1 MSRNFSAG
9 TAITLVGAG
18 ARGFILYRAFQQLRR
33 RAVDPDMK
41 DPGTKLTRWLSW
53 IPLGSVAVVAAIGV
67 AAVWAWGIF
76 GVLLTIACALVVVVV
91 ATVVAAYLWL
101 AAEDYRRKA
110 GYIICE
116 ADYDSAPRQ
125 IKSTMRRIYRSARTV
140 RTGRAHQDG
149 MFGELELERLVFT
162 AAQQAV
168 LSSDVSAG
176 IRDLKPDAGPA
187 DRELIADA
195 DAQIKEIADHLVEV
209 EARLKRTASTASR
222 LSETVA
228 EPERRRE
235 AQKAADEAPAAAEDR
250 RRRAHEKL
258 QRATAEAK
266 VKTPVDATDVED
278 RVAAVAAGYEEV
290 ARISK
295 QALEGGSSRGENS
308 VEGNAVAG
316 ADDGGKAAR
325 TAAINAAKTSA
336 GQATKLASA
345 AGRAGAKKLKK
356 LLDDQ

>member
-1 MSRNFSAG
+1 M
-9 TAITLVGAG
+9 
-18 ARGFILYRAFQQLRR
+18 
-33 RAVDPDMK
+33 
-41 DPGTKLTRWLSW
+41 
-53 IPLGSVAVVAAIGV
+53 
-67 AAVWAWGIF
+67 WAWGIF
-76 GVLLTIACALVVVVV
+76 GVLLTIACALVVVVA

-101 AAEDYRRKA
+101 AAEEHRRKT

-149 MFGELELERLVFT
+149 MFGELELERLVFA

-176 IRDLKPDAGPA
+176 IRDLKPDAGPD

-209 EARLKRTASTASR
+209 EARLKRTASMASR
-222 LSETVA
+222 LSEIVA

-235 AQKAADEAPAAAEDR
+235 AQKAAHEARAAAEDR

-266 VKTPVDATDVED
+266 VKAPVDAEDVED
-278 RVAAVAAGYEEV
+278 RVAAVAAGYEE
-290 ARISK
+290 ATRISE
-295 QALEGGSSRGENS
+295 QTLEGRSSRGENS
-308 VEGNAVAG
+308 VEGNAAAP
-316 ADDGGKAAR
+316 ADDGGKSAR
-325 TAAINAAKTSA
+325 AAAINAAKTSA
-336 GQATKLASA
+336 VQATKLASA
-345 AGRAGAKKLKK
+345 AGRVGAKTLRE
-356 LLDDQ
+356 LLRDQ

>member
-1 MSRNFSAG
+1 
-9 TAITLVGAG
+9 
-18 ARGFILYRAFQQLRR
+18 
-33 RAVDPDMK
+33 MK

-228 EPERRRE
+228 EPERRRRL
-235 AQKAADEAPAAAEDR
+235 R
-250 RRRAHEKL
+250 RLPTKLLLLRR
-258 QRATAEAK
+258 
-266 VKTPVDATDVED
+266 
-278 RVAAVAAGYEEV
+278 
-290 ARISK
+290 I
-295 QALEGGSSRGENS
+295 
-308 VEGNAVAG
+308 G
-316 ADDGGKAAR
+316 ADGHMKSF
-325 TAAINAAKTSA
+325 SA
-336 GQATKLASA
+336 LPPRQK
-345 AGRAGAKKLKK
+345 
-356 LLDDQ
+356 